1 VTTDQ
6 FSLIAMP
13 AAAAVALWTI
23 ARFPDFGPRR
33 LRSAAVVLGVTVLV
47 TAPLVILAAPAFAA
61 RVGAAAAALL
71 IVLPALVVQFWA
83 AGTVILAIQR
93 SRAP

>member
-23 ARFPDFGPRR
+23 SRFPDLGPRR
-33 LRSAAVVLGVTVLV
+33 LRSAAVLLGVTVSL
-47 TAPLVILAAPAFAA
+47 TAPLVILAAPAFASI
-61 RVGAAAAALL
+61 VGAAASALL
-71 IVLPALVVQFWA
+71 IVVPALVLQFWA
-83 AGTVILAIQR
+83 AGSVILAIQR
-93 SRAP
+93 SRAR